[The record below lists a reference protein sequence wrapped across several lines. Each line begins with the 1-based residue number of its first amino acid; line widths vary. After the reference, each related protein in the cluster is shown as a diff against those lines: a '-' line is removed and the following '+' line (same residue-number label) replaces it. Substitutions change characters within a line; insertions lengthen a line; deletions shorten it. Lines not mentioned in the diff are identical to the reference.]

1 MNPDSN
7 AVVTPGQPGPRPAT
21 VRWMKFVRRIH
32 MFAGLFMLPWVLV
45 YGVSALVFNHNSWFY
60 PNAKKN
66 ASAPQV
72 REVDELPATAWQRG
86 PLAGVGTAESLAAS
100 VLKEIN
106 QSLTNANVAWTLAG
120 DAAARFTRTLVLESA
135 NGSTNLEVQINF
147 DEQSGTLTR
156 RITGAKDPA
165 QRPAAETRH
174 FDPPAAEIFNG
185 DWSKELAQQ
194 LAPTEGTVRLDLKPF
209 RVKNAPELVFNAD
222 AEGRRWNIRCNLV
235 NGEVTAREAGQG
247 AGFVARTAG
256 FITRLH
262 KARGYPNNS
271 EVTIRWWWALLVDA
285 MAFLMLL
292 WGLSGLA
299 MWWQMKGQRK
309 WGAITLAACGV
320 VTWLIWTGMQTVL
333 R

>member
-1 MNPDSN
+1 
-7 AVVTPGQPGPRPAT
+7 
-21 VRWMKFVRRIH
+21 

-60 PNAKKN
+60 PKARQN

-72 REVDELPATAWQRG
+72 RAVDELPQAAWQSG
-86 PLAGVGTAESLAAS
+86 PLAEVGPAAALAAS
-100 VLKEIN
+100 VLKEMN
-106 QSLTNANVAWTLAG
+106 QSLTNASAAWRLPDDG
-120 DAAARFTRTLVLESA
+120 EARFTRTLVMESA
-135 NGSTNLEVQINF
+135 NGGTNLEVQINF
-147 DEQSGTLTR
+147 GEQSGTLTR
-156 RITGAKDPA
+156 RISGAKPA
-165 QRPAAETRH
+165 EAQGAAKTRH
-174 FDPPAAEIFNG
+174 FAPPAAEIFTG

-194 LAPTEGTVRLDLKPF
+194 LSTTEAASSQEGKPF
-209 RVKNAPELVFNAD
+209 RIKNAPELVFS
-222 AEGRRWNIRCNLV
+222 AETEGKRWNIRCNLV
-235 NGEVTAREAGQG
+235 NGEVTAREAGPD
-247 AGFVARTAG
+247 AGFVARTSG

-271 EVTIRWWWALLVDA
+271 EFTIRWWWALVVDA
-285 MAFLMLL
+285 TAFLMLL

-320 VTWLIWTGMQTVL
+320 VTWFLWTGMQATF